1 MSKILGLDLGTKTL
15 GIAIS
20 DSAHKLALAYENYTF
35 PVNYYK
41 LARAHV
47 LAICAK
53 EDISEIALGYP
64 LNIDRTEGE
73 RALSAKR
80 FRDDLLTEGAPPIT
94 LVDETYTTIAAYEEL
109 RALGYKREQIE
120 QKIDEVAAKYILE
133 AFLAQRSK
141 THEGK

>member
-1 MSKILGLDLGTKTL
+1 MGKILGLDLGTKTL

-20 DSAHKLALAYENYTF
+20 DSAQKLALAYENFTF

-53 EDISEIALGYP
+53 ENISEIALGYP
-64 LNIDRTEGE
+64 LNIDRSEGE

-80 FRDDLLTEGAPPIT
+80 FKEDLLNEGAPPIT
-94 LVDETYTTIAAYEEL
+94 LVDETYTTIAAHEEL
-109 RALGYKREQIE
+109 RALGYKREQIN

-141 THEGK
+141 KG